1 MLLCDAFQHDGCDD
15 DIRLDD
21 ENHNDDDDAYAMCG
35 YNDDNY
41 DNLSMRSDDNNVD
54 NNPNT
59 KANDKLHRLATRTNR
74 ILRDELHNAVQL
86 RNYRHRCHDC
96 LRWSLLQSF

>member
-21 ENHNDDDDAYAMCG
+21 GNHNDDDDYAMCG
-35 YNDDNY
+35 YDDDNY
-41 DNLSMRSDDNNVD
+41 DNLSRCGGDNNVG

-59 KANDKLHRLATRTNR
+59 KPRGA
-74 ILRDELHNAVQL
+74 QG
-86 RNYRHRCHDC
+86 
-96 LRWSLLQSF
+96 

>member
-21 ENHNDDDDAYAMCG
+21 GNHNDDDDYAMCG
-35 YNDDNY
+35 YDDDNY
-41 DNLSMRSDDNNVD
+41 DNLSMCSDDSNVD

-59 KANDKLHRLATRTNR
+59 KANDKLHKLATRTNR
-74 ILRDELHNAVQL
+74 ILQDELHNAVQL
-86 RNYRHRCHDC
+86 RNYRHKYRDC
-96 LRWSLLQSF
+96 LQWSLLQRF